1 MSDPNAYIMLLTS
14 LPSPEALFLAKRPP
28 LSRLRLNARMRVL
41 TPEDAEVLNLT
52 EGVLHWG
59 ELPIEM
65 RDEEVVA
72 RARKALA
79 QIENETIRA
88 IIRDRLELRTCLAA
102 VRRRHRGESAPPPG
116 GGWGYG
122 RWVKHIERNWGE
134 ETFRLDKVFPWLRE
148 AIRLMKS
155 GETMKLQR
163 LSLEQAWKSVA
174 RYKGEHYFDFEAV
187 VIYVLQW
194 SIVERWGRYN
204 DEEAR
209 ARFEE
214 MAEAARAAMG
224 PLFDA
229 EPAA

>member
-14 LPSPEALFLAKRPP
+14 LPSPEALFLAKRAP
-28 LSRLRLNARMRVL
+28 LSRLRLDARLRVL

-65 RDEEVVA
+65 SDEEVVA
-72 RARKALA
+72 RAKKALA

-102 VRRRHRGESAPPPG
+102 LRRRHRGELAPSPG
-116 GGWGYG
+116 RSWGFG
-122 RWVKHIERNWGE
+122 RWVKHIERNWSE
-134 ETFRLDKVFPWLRE
+134 ETFRLGTIFPWLRE
-148 AIRLMKS
+148 AIGLMKS

-163 LSLEQAWKSVA
+163 LILEQAWKSVA

-204 DEEAR
+204 GEEAC
-209 ARFEE
+209 ARFDE
-214 MAEAARAAMG
+214 MTEAARAGMG
-224 PLFDA
+224 TLFET
-229 EPAA
+229 EPTG